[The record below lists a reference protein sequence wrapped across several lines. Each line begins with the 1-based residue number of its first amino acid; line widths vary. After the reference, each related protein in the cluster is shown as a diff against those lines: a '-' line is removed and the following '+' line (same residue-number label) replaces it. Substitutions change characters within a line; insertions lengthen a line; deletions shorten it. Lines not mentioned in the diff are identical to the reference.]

1 MRTIIVILIALSLGL
16 TSGCTPNKEV
26 NEPSPDQTSSTTQL
40 DIPYTM
46 ETVAEGLNVPW
57 EMDIAKDGRFFFTE
71 RPGTLRVIEKGLL
84 NPEPVISFE
93 APFISEGEGGL
104 LGLALDPSFVENH
117 YIYVYH
123 TYRVNDQ
130 VNNRVLRLIEKNNK
144 AQLDKVLISGLPGA
158 QNHNGGRIKIGADK
172 LLYITSGD
180 RYDPPL
186 AQDPT
191 STGGKILRIALDG
204 TIPASNPIKNSPI
217 YSMGHRNPQG
227 LAWHPETGQL
237 YSSEHGQSAHDEINL
252 IEPGGNYGWPLIE
265 GETASSPEKANLK
278 TPILQ
283 SGKETWA
290 PSGAAFVSKGP
301 WKGSLLVA
309 GLRGERLLKINLK
322 GPKYETVSNV
332 EHLFQ
337 GKFGRL
343 RNVYEGPDGSL
354 YLMTNNRDGRG
365 KPNKGDDKIIRLKPT
380 F

>member
-1 MRTIIVILIALSLGL
+1 MIFVILLALSFGI
-16 TSGCTPNKEV
+16 TSGCSPNKQV
-26 NEPSPDQTSSTTQL
+26 NQPSPEQTSTAQL
-40 DIPYTM
+40 DIPYKM

-57 EMDIAKDGRFFFTE
+57 EMDIAKDGRIFFTE
-71 RPGTLRVIEKGLL
+71 RPGTLRVIEKGHL
-84 NPEPVISFE
+84 NPEPLITFE
-93 APFISEGEGGL
+93 APFI
-104 LGLALDPSFVENH
+104 
-117 YIYVYH
+117 
-123 TYRVNDQ
+123 
-130 VNNRVLRLIEKNNK
+130 
-144 AQLDKVLISGLPGA
+144 
-158 QNHNGGRIKIGADK
+158 
-172 LLYITSGD
+172 
-180 RYDPPL
+180 
-186 AQDPT
+186 QDLN

-204 TIPASNPIKNSPI
+204 SIPASNPFKNSPI

-227 LAWHPETGQL
+227 LAWHPVTGQL
-237 YSSEHGQSAHDEINL
+237 YSSEHGQTAHDEINL

-265 GETASSPEKANLK
+265 GDTSSSPVKANLK

-283 SGKETWA
+283 SGEETWA

-309 GLRGERLLKINLK
+309 GLRGERLLKVNLK
-322 GPKYETVSNV
+322 GPNYDKVTSV

-365 KPNKGDDKIIRLKPT
+365 KPNKGDDKLIRLKPN